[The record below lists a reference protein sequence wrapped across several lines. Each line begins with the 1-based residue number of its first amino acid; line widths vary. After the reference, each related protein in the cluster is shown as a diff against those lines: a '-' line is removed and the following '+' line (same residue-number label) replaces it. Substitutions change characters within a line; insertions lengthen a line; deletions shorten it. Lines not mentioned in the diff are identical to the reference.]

1 MAENTVMDDISLIIR
16 VIEGVPLLV
25 LVAAFLVFSYLF
37 RNETI
42 F

>member
-1 MAENTVMDDISLIIR
+1 MTEYSIMDDISLIIR

-25 LVAAFLVFSYLF
+25 LIGAFLIFSYLF
-37 RNETI
+37 RNETV